1 MVNLIPLVILRFYS
15 SVSDL
20 ADRGDMTIEQRTDF
34 INATLCLMNAPP
46 KAPKDQF
53 PGVRSRYHDFMAYH
67 MTNAGSLHDTI
78 GLFPAHKYFVL
89 AYETALRNECGYK
102 GYHPVRFTSLIALV
116 LVLGEILLI
125 LTCKSI

>member
-1 MVNLIPLVILRFYS
+1 MVNLLPLIILSFYS
-15 SVSDL
+15 SVSDFTN
-20 ADRGDMTIEQRTDF
+20 RGDMTTEQRADF

-46 KAPKDQF
+46 KAPKDQY

-116 LVLGEILLI
+116 LREILLI
-125 LTCKSI
+125 ITSKSI

>member
-1 MVNLIPLVILRFYS
+1 VVSLITLIILSLYS
-15 SVSDL
+15 SVSDFT
-20 ADRGDMTIEQRTDF
+20 DRGDMTIEQRTDF

-89 AYETALRNECGYK
+89 AYETALRNECGYT
-102 GYHPVRFTSLIALV
+102 GYHPVRFTSSIA

-125 LTCKSI
+125 IMRKSI

>member
-1 MVNLIPLVILRFYS
+1 MVNLIPLIILSFYS

-20 ADRGDMTIEQRTDF
+20 TNRGDMTIEQRTDF

-67 MTNAGSLHDTI
+67 MTNAGSLHSTI
-78 GLFPAHKYFVL
+78 GLFPAHKYFIL

-102 GYHPVRFTSLIALV
+102 GYHPVRCTSFIALF
-116 LVLGEILLI
+116 LGEILLI
-125 LTCKSI
+125 IICKSI